1 MRRAAR
7 TDANQQAVID
17 VLRQVG
23 ATVHSLA
30 SMGQGCPDL
39 LVGFRG
45 RTCLMEVKDGSKP
58 PSERRL
64 TPDQVVWHRDWTGG
78 SLTVVNSPED
88 ALKVIGV
95 I

>member
-45 RTCLMEVKDGSKP
+45 CTCLMEVKDGSKP
-58 PSERRL
+58 PSETRL
-64 TPDQVVWHRDWTGG
+64 TPDQVVWHEQWTGG
-78 SLTVVNSPED
+78 SLSVVYGPED

-95 I
+95 L

>member
-7 TDANQQAVID
+7 TDANQQAVVE

-23 ATVHSLA
+23 ATVQSLA
-30 SMGQGCPDL
+30 AIGNGCPDL
-39 LVGFRG
+39 LVGYKNQ
-45 RTCLMEVKDGSKP
+45 TYLMEVKDGQKA
-58 PSERRL
+58 PSEKRL
-64 TPDQVVWHRDWTGG
+64 TDDQVQWHNVWSGG
-78 SLTVVNSPED
+78 SLNVVYSPEN

>member
-1 MRRAAR
+1 MRRAAKI
-7 TDANQQAVID
+7 DANQQAVVD
-17 VLRQVG
+17 ALRQVG

-30 SMGQGCPDL
+30 TVGGGCPDL

-45 RTCLMEVKDGSKP
+45 RTCLMEVKDGNKP

-64 TPDQVVWHRDWTGG
+64 TPFQVLWHEQWTGG

-95 I
+95 L

>member
-7 TDANQQAVID
+7 TDANQTAVIE

-30 SMGQGCPDL
+30 AMGNGCPDL
-39 LVGFRG
+39 LVGFKG
-45 RTCLMEVKDGSKP
+45 RTCLMEVKDGKKP
-58 PSERRL
+58 PSETRL
-64 TPDQVVWHRDWTGG
+64 TPDQVVWHNQWTGG
-78 SLTVVNSPED
+78 SLSVVYSPED

-95 I
+95 L

>member
-17 VLRQVG
+17 ALRQVG

-30 SMGQGCPDL
+30 SIGNGCPDL
-39 LVGFRG
+39 LVGFRE
-45 RTCLMEVKDGSKP
+45 RTFLMEVKDGSKP
-58 PSERRL
+58 PSEKRL
-64 TPDQVVWHRDWTGG
+64 TPDQVVWHNKWTGG
-78 SLTVVNSPED
+78 SLSVVYSPEN

>member
-58 PSERRL
+58 PSETRL

-78 SLTVVNSPED
+78 SLSVVYGPED

>member
-7 TDANQQAVID
+7 TDANQTAVIE

-30 SMGQGCPDL
+30 AMGNGCPDL

-45 RTCLMEVKDGSKP
+45 RTCLMEVKDGKKP
-58 PSERRL
+58 PSETRL
-64 TPDQVVWHRDWTGG
+64 TPDQVVWHNQWTGG
-78 SLTVVNSPED
+78 SLSVVYSPED

-95 I
+95 L

>member
-58 PSERRL
+58 PSETRL
-64 TPDQVVWHRDWTGG
+64 TPDQFVWHEQWTGG
-78 SLTVVNSPED
+78 SLSVVYGPED

-95 I
+95 L

>member
-1 MRRAAR
+1 MRRAAKI
-7 TDANQQAVID
+7 DANQQAVVD
-17 VLRQVG
+17 ALRQVG

-30 SMGQGCPDL
+30 AVGGGCPDL

-45 RTCLMEVKDGSKP
+45 RTFLMEVKDGNKP

-64 TPDQVVWHRDWTGG
+64 TPFQVLWHEQWTGG